1 MTSAVGFPTLRLI
14 RIRVG
19 NIELDNLKAGEV
31 KEIFKESFDRI
42 LE

>member
-19 NIELDNLKAGEV
+19 NINLGKMKASEVLKIDN
-31 KEIFKESFDRI
+31 FKGI
-42 LE
+42 I